1 MQSPSKHNQVSSHL
15 IELCQEL
22 LAERRLILISNRGPV
37 DYRVGKDGTL
47 QLNRGSGGVVTALSA
62 ISKYVELTWIASAM
76 GEGDR
81 RVAAEQEGRF
91 QVQLPGQRLY
101 LRFVTN
107 PRNVYHKYYNLIC
120 NPLLWFLQHYM
131 WNSPYTPNIDSK
143 VYDAWENGY
152 AAVNRSFAEAA
163 IAEAA
168 NDKTPP
174 FIMIHDYQL
183 YLVGGYIRHQMPQA
197 ILQHFIHIPWPA
209 ANYWHLFPEMIRK
222 AILESLCAV
231 DIVGLQTKR
240 DVHHFLHSCEVFLS
254 DAKVNYESHTVTLGG
269 HQTRVASYP
278 VSVDVASL
286 QRHAH
291 SPRVQ
296 NYEEKL
302 RPHLGAQTIVRVD
315 RTEPSKNI
323 VRGLKAFDTLLE
335 RYPEFT
341 NRVKLLCFLV
351 PSRSGIKQYQ
361 RYTQDIFDLVEAIN
375 TKYGNE
381 GWQPIKV
388 FFENNYTQAIAG
400 MRLCDVLL
408 VNPVIDGMNL
418 VAKEG
423 PIVSA
428 NHSVLILS
436 ESAGAHEQLGEHV
449 VSVAPADIEGTIRA
463 LHEALTMDPA
473 ERKRRAEAL
482 KRTIEEEDITRWLFH
497 QFHDLRQLAC
507 QLPLLLPV

>member
-1 MQSPSKHNQVSSHL
+1 
-15 IELCQEL
+15 L
-22 LAERRLILISNRGPV
+22 LSERRLIQISNRGPV

-81 RVAAEQEGRF
+81 RVAAEHNGRF
-91 QVQLPGQRLY
+91 QVQLPGQKLY
-101 LRFVTN
+101 LRFVTS
-107 PRNVYHKYYNLIC
+107 PRNVYHKYYNLFC

-131 WNSPYTPNIDSK
+131 WNSPYTPNVDAK

-152 AAVNRSFAEAA
+152 VTVNRTFAEAA
-163 IAEAA
+163 VGEAA
-168 NDKTPP
+168 HDKVPP
-174 FIMIHDYQL
+174 FVMIHDYQL
-183 YLVGGYIRHQMPQA
+183 YLVGGYIRRQMPQA

-209 ANYWHLFPEMIRK
+209 SSYWYLFPKPMRN

-240 DVHHFLHSCEVFLS
+240 DVHHFLHTCEVFL
-254 DAKVNYESHTVTLGG
+254 DKAEVDYESNTIALGG

-278 VSVDVASL
+278 VSIDVAAL
-286 QRHAH
+286 QRHMH
-291 SPRVQ
+291 SPRVRDH
-296 NYEEKL
+296 EEKL
-302 RPHLGAQTIVRVD
+302 RAQLGEQTIVRVD
-315 RTEPSKNI
+315 RAEPSKNI
-323 VRGLKAFDTLLE
+323 IRGLKAFDTLLE
-335 RYPEFT
+335 RYPDLL
-341 NRVKLLCFLV
+341 NRVKLMCFLV

-361 RYTQDIFDLVEAIN
+361 RYTQDIFDHVEAIN
-375 TKYGNE
+375 AKYGNE
-381 GWQPIKV
+381 RWQPIKV
-388 FFENNYTQAIAG
+388 FFENNYAQAIAG

-423 PIVSA
+423 PIASA
-428 NHSVLILS
+428 NNSVLILS

-449 VSVAPADIEGTIRA
+449 ISIAPADVEGLTQA
-463 LHEALTMDPA
+463 LHEALTMDAA

-482 KRTIEEEDITRWLFH
+482 RKAIEEEDITKWLYH
-497 QFHDLRQLAC
+497 QFQDIRKLAC

>member
-1 MQSPSKHNQVSSHL
+1 MLPPPRNSQASGYL
-15 IELCQEL
+15 YELCEEL

-37 DYRVGKDGTL
+37 DYRVGKDDSL

-81 RVAAEQEGRF
+81 RVAAQEGGRF

-101 LRFVTN
+101 LRFVTS
-107 PRNVYHKYYNLIC
+107 PRNVYHKYYNLFC

-131 WNSPYTPNIDSK
+131 WNSPYTPNVDHK
-143 VYDAWENGY
+143 VYDAWDNGY
-152 AAVNRSFAEAA
+152 VAVNRTFAEAA

-168 NDKTPP
+168 NDRIPP

-183 YLVGGYIRHQMPQA
+183 YLVGGFIRRQMPQA

-209 ANYWHLFPEMIRK
+209 SSYWYLFPKPMRN
-222 AILESLCAV
+222 AIMESLCAV
-231 DIVGLQTKR
+231 DIVGLQTKN
-240 DVHHFLHSCEVFLS
+240 DVHNFLS
-254 DAKVNYESHTVTLGG
+254 TCERFLDEAKVDYEANTISLKG
-269 HQTRVASYP
+269 HLTRVASYP
-278 VSVDVASL
+278 VSVDVAAL
-286 QRHAH
+286 QRHAR

-296 NYEEKL
+296 EYEEKL
-302 RPHLGAQTIVRVD
+302 RPHLGEQTIVRVD
-315 RTEPSKNI
+315 RAEPSKNI
-323 VRGLKAFDTLLE
+323 VRGLKSYDTLLE
-335 RYPEFT
+335 RYPELL
-341 NRVKLLCFLV
+341 NRVKMLCFLV
-351 PSRSGIKQYQ
+351 PTRSGIKQYQ

-375 TKYGNE
+375 AKYGNE
-381 GWQPIKV
+381 GWQPIEV

-428 NHSVLILS
+428 NDSVLILS

-449 VSVAPADIEGTIRA
+449 VSVAPADLEGTVQA
-463 LHEALTMDPA
+463 LHEALTMAPA
-473 ERKRRAEAL
+473 ERKRRAEAMR
-482 KRTIEEEDITRWLFH
+482 KIIEEEDITRWLYS
-497 QFHDLRQLAC
+497 QFQALRQLAC
-507 QLPLLLPV
+507 QLPLLLSA